1 MTATTE
7 QTGASRSQ
15 IGERVCELREGR
27 GMTQERLASILGL
40 TKSSVSR
47 IESGER
53 GLAAA
58 ELAVLAD
65 ELGVTADRLLFGER
79 EDEFMLRAE
88 GNADGAEDAL
98 RFAREIAQDVEFVEA
113 LLG

>member
-7 QTGASRSQ
+7 QTSVSRSQ
-15 IGERVCELREGR
+15 IGERIRELREER
-27 GMTQERLASILGL
+27 SITQERLASVLGL

-53 GLAAA
+53 GLAAV
-58 ELAVLAD
+58 ELAALAD
-65 ELGVTADRLLFGER
+65 DLGVTADYLLFGER
-79 EDEFMLRAE
+79 EGEFMLRA
-88 GNADGAEDAL
+88 DGETAGVEDAQ
-98 RFAREIAQDVEFVEA
+98 RFAREIAQDIEFVEA